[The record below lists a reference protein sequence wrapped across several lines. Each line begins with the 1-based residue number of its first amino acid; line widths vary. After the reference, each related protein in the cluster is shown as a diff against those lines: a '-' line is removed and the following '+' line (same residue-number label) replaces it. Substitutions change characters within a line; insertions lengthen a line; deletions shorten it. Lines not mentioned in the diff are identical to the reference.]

1 MSTLMKRWVSSALLA
16 ATLVLG
22 GCNLIPREEPLVFKN
37 KAKTEGLLSE
47 SGTPEAP
54 PPYEEINIK
63 AQGQRVPVIM
73 YHDVVPERTRESQW
87 FDCSVEE
94 LREQFEWM
102 RSEGITPI
110 SIKDLYEHLSSGAS
124 IPESAIVLTFDDN
137 YQGFYDNAWPLLQE
151 FNYPAHMFVHTGFVG
166 KTQGAYPKMTYD
178 TLRELLKDPKFT
190 VGAHTVNHPENFT
203 ELTESEM
210 RFEIEQSKR
219 DLEENLQVPIE
230 FFAYPSGLN
239 NALAQS
245 LTKAAGFKM
254 AVTVENGLAEESPNL
269 MAVNRYVHTRYKKA
283 WEDRERAING
293 GVRGLVYEKLT
304 EAPITLTV
312 DRIEGVR
319 LALITGGEPFTA
331 TSESR
336 EGVADF
342 MLRTDAQ
349 AGINGTFFAMAA
361 IKSTDNRLVGPCK
374 TPDMGEV
381 IGDEDPTRW
390 PKLRNRPVLMWG
402 KSGLAIVPFQPE
414 TMKTDDA
421 FRQLMPDVDN
431 VMLGGAWL
439 VHSGLALSKEEQ
451 NIFGSSDIQDPR
463 RRAFVGQMAD
473 GQFLIGAARQSVTS
487 AKLAEALV
495 AAGVKY
501 AVLLDSGFSTS
512 LVYDKYIL
520 ASGHSTADRPSRPV
534 PHAILLRGN
543 LAGDEKLAKETAVA
557 IAKNLEDRKKPEEP
571 TTAD

>member
-1 MSTLMKRWVSSALLA
+1 MLLLLA
-16 ATLVLG
+16 GCQLV
-22 GCNLIPREEPLVFKN
+22 PKDEPIVFKDKLRGSDAPIEAN
-37 KAKTEGLLSE
+37 SA
-47 SGTPEAP
+47 PEP
-54 PPYEEINIK
+54 PAYEEINIK
-63 AQGQRVPVIM
+63 SQGQRVPVIM
-73 YHDVVPERTRESQW
+73 YHDVIPVRTATSQW
-87 FDCSVEE
+87 FDCSAQE

-102 RSEGITPI
+102 RNEGITPI
-110 SIKDLYEHLSSGAS
+110 SMKDLYEHLSSGQS

-151 FNYPAHMFVHTGFVG
+151 FKYPAHMFVHTGFVG
-166 KTQGAYPKMTYD
+166 KTAGDHPKMTWD
-178 TLRELLKDPKFT
+178 TLRELLKDPKFS
-190 VGAHTVNHPENFT
+190 VGAHTVSHPENFT
-203 ELTESEM
+203 DLTEAQMEH
-210 RFEIEQSKR
+210 EIVQSKR
-219 DLEENLQVPIE
+219 DLEENLNVPVE

-269 MAVNRYVHTRYKKA
+269 MAINRYVHTRLDKA
-283 WEDRERAING
+283 WEDREKAIRG
-293 GVRGLVYEKLT
+293 GVRGLVYDKLT

-336 EGVADF
+336 EGVAEF
-342 MLRTDAQ
+342 MERTEAQ

-361 IKSTDNRLVGPCK
+361 IRSTDNRLVGPCK
-374 TPDMGEV
+374 TPDMGQV

-402 KSGLAIVPFQPE
+402 KSGLALVPFQPE
-414 TMKTDDA
+414 TMRTDEA

-439 VHSGLALSKEEQ
+439 VHSGVALSEAEQ
-451 NIFGSSDIQDPR
+451 NTFGSSDIQDPR
-463 RRAFVGQMAD
+463 RRAFVGQMGD
-473 GQFLIGAARQSVTS
+473 GQFLIGAARQSVSS
-487 AKLAEALV
+487 ARLAGALV
-495 AAGVKY
+495 AAGVKH

-512 LVYDKYIL
+512 LLYDKYIL

-534 PHAILLRGN
+534 PHAILLKGT
-543 LAGDEKLAKETAVA
+543 LAGDERLAKDAAVA
-557 IAKNLEDRKKPEEP
+557 IAKNLEERAETEAKAEK
-571 TTAD
+571 T